1 MADTNLFKVNMI
13 CRNDLA
19 ANWVAKN
26 PILAA
31 GELGLE
37 TDTGLI
43 KIGNGVQNWNSI
55 VNYINPQV
63 TDKQFE
69 IQVYASDADLPDA
82 ADAKDNVLY
91 IVPTTETYK
100 YYVKQRMLHKEEKTR
115 EETVEVP
122 IEETKDDSQTSS
134 SETQGTSTET
144 TTTDDTTTDSST
156 NETTSTDEKTETTD
170 GSTTTEGDT
179 STTEG
184 STTEEEKPKTQTI
197 TKIVTYYEYYYAYD
211 TISTLDLTDK
221 VKTYEELTETTLYN
235 FQSLAADLSQKVQE
249 LQVQAVS
256 QQDQTTLSTALEQA
270 KAIDSMYN
278 ELTSLVTNTNLA
290 RNDAKVATLNA
301 GKATDA
307 AYAAESKALIAMDV
321 ATSAASTAT
330 EAASNA
336 QTQADNWTTY
346 TNSTVPALVETKIT
360 NRITNEANDTALWS
374 GSYLN
379 NSINS
384 INEKIDSIVPVS
396 TESIKG
402 SLGVYEPITFSDIS
416 SKSTYQYFNG
426 KAWYNEEAL
435 TEELWNRHIG
445 AYYGATKKAHL
456 GAKFNLK
463 LNKNYD
469 RILLAY
475 VGVLDKTGVYST
487 TIASISFKGYCD
499 DTSIAELDLGSTIQG
514 YIEFYNE
521 YGYWWGRKINGY
533 KNLKYSGQA
542 ETMGVKNL
550 LKYSIDEYPYI
561 NNLFLHI
568 TYLTANYKIIG
579 FYGVP
584 SDIQTAN

>member
-1 MADTNLFKVNMI
+1 MSDTNLFKVNMI

-19 ANWVAKN
+19 ANWVTKN

-43 KIGNGVQNWNSI
+43 KIGNGIQNWNSI

-82 ADAKDNVLY
+82 AEARDNVLY

-134 SETQGTSTET
+134 TET
-144 TTTDDTTTDSST
+144 AEATTTDDTTTDNLT
-156 NETTSTDEKTETTD
+156 NETTSTDEQIKTTD
-170 GSTTTEGDT
+170 DSTTSEGDT
-179 STTEG
+179 STTEE
-184 STTEEEKPKTQTI
+184 STTEEEEEKPKTQTI

-235 FQSLAADLSQKVQE
+235 LQSLAADLSQKVQE
-249 LQVQAVS
+249 LQAQTVS

-301 GKATDA
+301 DKATDA
-307 AYAAESKALIAMDV
+307 AYAAESKALMAMDV

-336 QTQADNWTTY
+336 QTQANNWTTY

-379 NSINS
+379 DSINS
-384 INEKIDSIVPVS
+384 INEKINSIVPVS

-402 SLGVYEPITFSDIS
+402 SLGVYEPITFFDIS
-416 SKSTYQYFNG
+416 SESTYQYYNG
-426 KAWYNEEAL
+426 SGWYGEETL

-445 AYYGATKKAHL
+445 AYFGAIKKKHL

-475 VGVLDKTGVYST
+475 VGVLDKTGGYST
-487 TIASISFKGYCD
+487 TTASISLKGYCD
-499 DTSIAELDLGSTIQG
+499 DTIITELDLSSVIQG

-521 YGYWWGRKINGY
+521 YGYWWARKINGY
-533 KNLKYSGQA
+533 KNLTYSGQA

-550 LKYSIDEYPYI
+550 LKYSIDDYPYI

-568 TYLTANYKIIG
+568 TYLTTNYKIIG
-579 FYGVP
+579 LYGVP